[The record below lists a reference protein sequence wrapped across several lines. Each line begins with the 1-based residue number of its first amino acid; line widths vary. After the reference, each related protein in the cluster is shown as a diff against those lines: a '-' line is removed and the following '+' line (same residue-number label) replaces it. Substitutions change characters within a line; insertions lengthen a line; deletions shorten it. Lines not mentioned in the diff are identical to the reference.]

1 MEDGAITN
9 KTGIC
14 VDYDSSMNEFCPIE
28 TVGMLKD
35 ALVGCF
41 DDIAAK
47 FLCGL
52 SLDVRKPLNTPSP
65 TAKQA
70 VCAQIKH
77 GDPSTVTTTGNPFW
91 PRVLIEG
98 SEDRDGDG
106 EADPFMECTDPIGK
120 SYYILLTRRMRTIH
134 VVVCLRVCRLHTKVP
149 ILGAYESTRSWR
161 TSDLRAVR
169 RLPA

>member
-1 MEDGAITN
+1 MGDQGIVFVNLTAGSSNAFDIDMEDGAITN

-52 SLDVRKPLNTPSP
+52 SLDVRDACSH
-65 TAKQA
+65 A
-70 VCAQIKH
+70 CAH
-77 GDPSTVTTTGNPFW
+77 
-91 PRVLIEG
+91 
-98 SEDRDGDG
+98 
-106 EADPFMECTDPIGK
+106 ACT
-120 SYYILLTRRMRTIH
+120 R
-134 VVVCLRVCRLHTKVP
+134 
-149 ILGAYESTRSWR
+149 
-161 TSDLRAVR
+161 
-169 RLPA
+169 